1 MPEENPVVGT
11 EHRRRQASLSLY
23 LAALVALVALPLLFY
38 AAFLL
43 ANIQFEEQ
51 ARQARIA
58 QNEADGLAARVG
70 QQLRDMTIALNV
82 LASSPELESG
92 QLDAYYNRSKAALR
106 DSRYFLLAVR
116 ADGQQLFNTRVP
128 YGKPLGVTSDLD
140 SLKAALASG
149 EIVVSNAFLG
159 RTSQRHV
166 FNVIKPLPHGGVSGV
181 AALILT
187 QNIDEMQELVA
198 ADPLF
203 AGWSTV
209 IVDASRRVVLAQG
222 ELAPGAPFSENEVAA
237 GQDGD
242 SDDTLLY
249 SAVVP
254 NSGWTAYVFGPAA
267 ASQNFGIWWQLF
279 VGGLIVFAMAL
290 VAGLAIG
297 RQLNRSAAA
306 LADMAVRIGN
316 GEVVPPIVT
325 PVSEINHVALA
336 MSKAST
342 ERSEAETEM
351 RLISRELVHRTKN
364 LLAVVQALI
373 SQTVRQGGTLE
384 QFQERVNGRI
394 QGLAQ
399 SIDLMVSRDGRG
411 VSLRAL
417 IERQLAA
424 FTAGKAELEISGAE
438 ILLKPDVVQTL
449 GMTFHELSTNAVK
462 YGALSV
468 PGGRLQVSWQKEA
481 PAGHEPVLML
491 RWREI
496 GGPPASPPAH
506 KGFGTTVIERHIV
519 QALNAQVELD
529 YSSEGFSWVMRA
541 PIDLIQARTPHYRPD
556 PQTR

>member
-1 MPEENPVVGT
+1 MPEENPAT
-11 EHRRRQASLSLY
+11 ERRRQASLSLY

-58 QNEADGLAARVG
+58 QNEADGLAVRVG

-92 QLDAYYNRSKAALR
+92 QLDAYYSRSKAALR

-116 ADGQQLFNTRVP
+116 ADGRELFNTRVP
-128 YGKPLGVTSDLD
+128 YGQSLGVTADLD
-140 SLKAALASG
+140 SLRSALDTG
-149 EIVVSNAFLG
+149 EIVVSNALLD
-159 RTSQRHV
+159 RTSERYV
-166 FNVIKPLPHGGVSGV
+166 VNVIKPLPLGGVSG
-181 AALILT
+181 AAVLILT
-187 QNIDEMQELVA
+187 QNIDEMTKLVA
-198 ADPLF
+198 AEPLF

-222 ELAPGAPFSENEVAA
+222 KFAPGSPFSEDEVMAA
-237 GQDGD
+237 RGGETNDIV
-242 SDDTLLY
+242 LY
-249 SAVVP
+249 SAAVP

-267 ASQNFGIWWQLF
+267 ASQNFDIWWQLLL
-279 VGGLIVFAMAL
+279 GGLIVFVMAL

-306 LADMAVRIGN
+306 LAGMAVRIGN

-325 PVSEINHVALA
+325 PVSEINRVALA
-336 MSKAST
+336 MSKASA
-342 ERSEAETEM
+342 ERREAESEM

-373 SQTVRQGGTLE
+373 SQTIRQGGTLE
-384 QFQERVNGRI
+384 QFHERVNGRI

-411 VSLRAL
+411 VSLRTL
-417 IERQLAA
+417 IERQLTA
-424 FTAGKAELEISGAE
+424 FTAGKTEFDISGEE

-449 GMTFHELSTNAVK
+449 GMAFHELSTNAVK

-468 PGGRLQVSWQKEA
+468 PGGRLVVSWRREA

-491 RWREI
+491 RWQEI
-496 GGPPASPPAH
+496 GGPPASPPEH
-506 KGFGTTVIERHIV
+506 KGFGTTVIERHIT
-519 QALNAQVELD
+519 QALNAEVELT
-529 YSSEGFSWVMRA
+529 YSPEGFSWVMRA
-541 PIDLIQARTPHYRPD
+541 PIDLIEVRVLHLRPD

>member
-1 MPEENPVVGT
+1 MPEEKPAVGT
-11 EHRRRQASLSLY
+11 EHRRQASLSLY
-23 LAALVALVALPLLFY
+23 LAALAALVALPLLFY

-92 QLDAYYNRSKAALR
+92 QLDAYYTRSKAALR

-128 YGKPLGVTSDLD
+128 YGETLGVTSDID
-140 SLKAALASG
+140 ALKGALASG
-149 EIVVSNAFLG
+149 RIVVSNAFLG
-159 RTSQRHV
+159 RTSGSFV
-166 FNVIKPLPHGGVSGV
+166 FNVIKPLPVGQVSGI

-187 QNIDEMQELVA
+187 QNIDEMKQLVA
-198 ADPLF
+198 AEPLF

-222 ELAPGAPFSENEVAA
+222 EFQPGAPFSVSEAVA
-237 GQDGD
+237 GP
-242 SDDTLLY
+242 DDVLFY
-249 SAVVP
+249 SAAVP
-254 NSGWTAYVFGPAA
+254 NSGWTAFVFGPAS
-267 ASQNFGIWWQLF
+267 ASQNFDIWWQLF

-290 VAGLAIG
+290 IAGLAIG
-297 RQLNRSAAA
+297 RQLNRSASA
-306 LADMAVRIGN
+306 LADMAVSIGN

-325 PVSEINHVALA
+325 PVSEINRVALA
-336 MSKAST
+336 MSKASM
-342 ERSEAETEM
+342 ERSEAEGEM

-373 SQTVRQGGTLE
+373 SQTVRQGGSLE

-424 FTAGKAELEISGAE
+424 FTAGKAQLEIDGAE

-449 GMTFHELSTNAVK
+449 GMAFHELSTNAVK

-468 PGGRLQVSWQKEA
+468 PSGRVRVSWQGEA

-491 RWREI
+491 CWKEI
-496 GGPPASPPAH
+496 GGPPASSPEH

-519 QALNAQVELD
+519 QALNAEVELT
-529 YSSEGFSWVMRA
+529 YSREGFSWVMRA
-541 PIDLIQARTPHYRPD
+541 PVDLIQARVVHYRPE
-556 PQTR
+556 PATR

>member
-1 MPEENPVVGT
+1 MPDENPAIGS
-11 EHRRRQASLSLY
+11 ERRRQASLSLY

-58 QNEADGLAARVG
+58 QNEADGLAVRVG

-92 QLDAYYNRSKAALR
+92 QLDAYYSRSKVALR

-116 ADGQQLFNTRVP
+116 ADGQQLFNTRTT
-128 YGKPLGVTSDLD
+128 YGQPLGVTSDLD
-140 SLKAALASG
+140 SLKGALASG
-149 EIVVSNAFLG
+149 QIVVSNAFLG
-159 RTSQRHV
+159 RTSERYV
-166 FNVIKPLPHGGVSGV
+166 FNAIKPLPAGGVSGV

-187 QNIDEMQELVA
+187 QNVDQIKQLVA
-198 ADPLF
+198 AEPLF

-222 ELAPGAPFSENEVAA
+222 GLAPGESFSEDRITAA
-237 GQDGD
+237 NSD
-242 SDDTLLY
+242 SDDVVLY
-249 SAVVP
+249 SAAVP

-267 ASQNFGIWWQLF
+267 ASQNFDIWWQLF
-279 VGGLIVFAMAL
+279 LGGLIVFAMAL

-325 PVSEINHVALA
+325 PVSEINRVALA
-336 MSKAST
+336 MSKASN
-342 ERSEAETEM
+342 ERSEAEGEM

-373 SQTVRQGGTLE
+373 SQTLRQGGTLE

-411 VSLRAL
+411 VSLRTL
-417 IERQLAA
+417 IERQLTA
-424 FTAGKAELEISGAE
+424 FTAGKAQLEISGAE

-449 GMTFHELSTNAVK
+449 GMAFHELSTNAVK

-468 PGGRLQVSWQKEA
+468 PGGRLEVSWQREA
-481 PAGHEPVLML
+481 PAGHEPVLTL
-491 RWREI
+491 HWKEI
-496 GGPPASPPAH
+496 GGPPASPPEH
-506 KGFGTTVIERHIV
+506 KGFGTTVIERHIA
-519 QALNAQVELD
+519 QALNAKVELS
-529 YSSEGFSWVMRA
+529 YSPQGFSWVMWA
-541 PIDLIQARTPHYRPD
+541 PLDLIQSRMSYHRPD
-556 PQTR
+556 PHTR